1 MLRWVAIGF
10 AVLVLGVAPTGA
22 SAAARDVDST
32 HAYLVAAHTALQA
45 VVGKWSS
52 VEAGI
57 RRLDLRFHSE
67 CPDIGAGSPQSEE
80 EQKLSY
86 EVAGA
91 LWATG
96 YHTDIKIVRSFDKAV
111 APLSWS
117 NPTITHDARKFTKSL
132 RQMAA
137 LPVPDL
143 CGDVRTWT
151 AGGYKAVPAD
161 TEQFDRRVEAIEVK
175 EIPRRLLL
183 PFLPSG
189 DKALLAQTE
198 HLATKFEELEFSRG
212 QIDWNTALETL
223 GLNQ

>member
-10 AVLVLGVAPTGA
+10 TVLAMGVVPAGA
-22 SAAARDVDST
+22 SAEPRDVAST
-32 HAYLVAAHTALQA
+32 HAYLVAAHTALHT
-45 VVGKWSS
+45 VVGKWSA

-57 RRLDLRFHSE
+57 HQLDIRFHNE
-67 CPDIGAGSPQSEE
+67 CPDVGAGSPQSEE

-96 YHTDIKIVRSFDKAV
+96 YHTEAGVVRAFVKAV
-111 APLSWS
+111 SPLRWS
-117 NPTITHDARKFTKSL
+117 NPAITRDARRFTRGL
-132 RQMAA
+132 QEMTA
-137 LPVPDL
+137 LQVPDL
-143 CGDVRTWT
+143 CGDVRAWI
-151 AGGYKAVPAD
+151 ADGFKAVPTD
-161 TEQFDRRVEAIEVK
+161 TQQYDRHVEAIEVK

-183 PFLPSG
+183 PFLPPN
-189 DKALLAQTE
+189 DKGLLAQTLR
-198 HLATKFEELEFSRG
+198 LATQFEELEFKRG